1 MLILSSLF
9 DFFNLIGNIFLLLF
23 IIASPFIVSWT
34 AYLGIKLKNRE
45 NLVQKIL
52 HEEST
57 IYNAKL
63 HWSYLLPP
71 LTLFS
76 LFKVT
81 KLVSTIWDFFSLRI
95 LVTNTRI
102 IIIKGLVKPRIRE
115 IPLYSFININTELS
129 FSFGT
134 KCGRVTIYHGER
146 TYLES
151 ILNPLMLKEF
161 LISFSSNIKQN
172 TILGIDR

>member
-9 DFFNLIGNIFLLLF
+9 DFFSLIGNIFLLIF
-23 IIASPFIVSWT
+23 IFASPFIVTWNVH
-34 AYLGIKLKNRE
+34 LGIKLKNRE
-45 NLVQKIL
+45 NLAQKIL
-52 HEEST
+52 NKEST
-57 IYNAKL
+57 IYDAKL

-71 LTLFS
+71 LSLFG
-76 LFKVT
+76 LFKVI
-81 KLVSTIWDFFSLRI
+81 KLVSNVWDFFSLRI

-102 IIIKGLVKPRIRE
+102 IIIKGLVKPHIRE
-115 IPLYSFININTELS
+115 IPLYSVININTELS
-129 FSFGT
+129 FLFGT

-161 LISFSSNIKQN
+161 LISFSYNIKQN

>member
-9 DFFNLIGNIFLLLF
+9 DFFSLIGNIFLLLF
-23 IIASPFIVSWT
+23 LMALPFIVSWS
-34 AYLGIKLKNRE
+34 AYLGIKLKNRK

-52 HEEST
+52 NEESI
-57 IYNAKL
+57 IYDAKL
-63 HWSYLLPP
+63 HWSYLLPS
-71 LTLFS
+71 LSLFG

-81 KLVSTIWDFFSLRI
+81 KLVSNVWHLFSLRI
-95 LVTNTRI
+95 LVTSNRI
-102 IIIKGLVKPRIRE
+102 IVIKGLVKPYIRE
-115 IPLYSFININTELS
+115 IPLYSVVNINTELS
-129 FSFGT
+129 FLFGT

-151 ILNPLMLKEF
+151 ISNPLILKEF
-161 LISFSSNIKQN
+161 LISFSYNIKQN